1 MKSSHKLAFLLVL
14 IGFQLNV
21 DSLQAQLF
29 DALKKKANSLLKGE
43 SSIGGFTEQEAVSAL
58 KEALQNGIT
67 KGTNEVSKQDG
78 YFGNQFIKIPFPQ
91 EARDIESTLRKV
103 GMGKTVD
110 DAVLSLNRAAED
122 AATKA
127 LPIFVDAITTMS
139 FQDAIGIVKGD
150 DSIAGTRFLQ
160 QSTTLALTKAFRP
173 VIEGSLDKVDATK
186 HWSTV
191 MNAYN
196 KIPFVKKINPD
207 LTQYVTEKALE
218 GLFFTIASEEKL
230 IRKDPLGQAS
240 ALLRK
245 VFGGKL

>member
-1 MKSSHKLAFLLVL
+1 MKYFHKLPFLIVFMLVL
-14 IGFQLNV
+14 LNV
-21 DSLQAQLF
+21 NALQAQLF
-29 DALKKKANSLLKGE
+29 DALKKKANSVLKGE
-43 SSIGGFTEQEAVSAL
+43 SSISEFTEQEAVSAL
-58 KEALQNGIT
+58 KEALKNGIT
-67 KGTNEVSKQDG
+67 KGTEQVSKPDG

-103 GMGKTVD
+103 GMGNTVD
-110 DAVLSLNRAAED
+110 EAVLSLNRAAED

-150 DSIAGTRFLQ
+150 SIAGTRFLQ
-160 QSTTLALTKAFRP
+160 QTTTNALTKAFRP

-196 KIPFVKKINPD
+196 KIPFVKRINPD

-240 ALLRK
+240 SLLRK
-245 VFGGKL
+245 VFGGKR

>member
-1 MKSSHKLAFLLVL
+1 MKSMRKLPFLLVL
-14 IGFQLNV
+14 LGLYLNV
-21 DSLQAQLF
+21 ESMQAQLF
-29 DALKKKANSLLKGE
+29 DALKKKANTLLKGE

-110 DAVLSLNRAAED
+110 EAVLSLNRAAED

-127 LPIFVDAITTMS
+127 LPIFVDAITSMS
-139 FQDAIGIVKGD
+139 FQDAIGIVKG

-160 QSTTLALTKAFRP
+160 QSTTIALAKAFRP

-196 KIPFVKKINPD
+196 KIPFVKRMNPD

-240 ALLRK
+240 SLLRK
-245 VFGGKL
+245 VFGGKP

>member
-1 MKSSHKLAFLLVL
+1 MKHSRKLPLLMIFVVFGL
-14 IGFQLNV
+14 TTQV
-21 DSLQAQLF
+21 SQAQLF
-29 DALKKKANSLLKGE
+29 ESLKNKAKG
-43 SSIGGFTEQEAVSAL
+43 ILQGDKQAGGFTEQEAVSAL

-67 KGTNEVSKQDG
+67 KGTETLSKPDG
-78 YFGNQFIKIPFPQ
+78 YFGNQLIRIPFPQ
-91 EARDIESTLRKV
+91 EAKQIESSLRKI

-127 LPIFVDAITTMS
+127 LPIFVDAIKGMT

-150 DSIAGTRFLQ
+150 SIAGTRFLQ
-160 QSTTLALTKAFRP
+160 KTTTNALTAAFRP

-196 KIPFVKKINPD
+196 KIPFVQRINPD

-218 GLFFTIASEEKL
+218 GLFFTIANEEKS

-245 VFGGKL
+245 VFGWRP

>member
-1 MKSSHKLAFLLVL
+1 MRNFCKLPFLIVFMGFLLTA
-14 IGFQLNV
+14 NPM
-21 DSLQAQLF
+21 QAQLF

-43 SSIGGFTEQEAVSAL
+43 TSMSGFTEQEAVSAL

-78 YFGNQFIKIPFPQ
+78 YYGNQFIKIPFPQ
-91 EARDIESTLRKV
+91 EARDIEQTLRKV

-127 LPIFVDAITTMS
+127 LPIFVDAITSMS

-150 DSIAGTRFLQ
+150 SSAGTRFLQ
-160 QSTTLALTKAFRP
+160 KSTTVALTKAFRP

-186 HWSTV
+186 YWSSV

-207 LTQYVTEKALE
+207 LPQYVTEKALE
-218 GLFFTIASEEKL
+218 GLFFTIAAEEKL

-245 VFGGKL
+245 VFGGKP

>member
-1 MKSSHKLAFLLVL
+1 MRNFCKLPFLIVFMVFL
-14 IGFQLNV
+14 LNV
-21 DSLQAQLF
+21 DSMKAQLF
-29 DALKKKANSLLKGE
+29 DAIKKKANSVLKGE
-43 SSIGGFTEQEAVSAL
+43 SSISEFTEQEAVSAL

-67 KGTNEVSKQDG
+67 KGTEQVSKPDG

-103 GMGKTVD
+103 GLGKTVD
-110 DAVLSLNRAAED
+110 DAVLSVNRAAED

-127 LPIFVDAITTMS
+127 LPIFVDAITSMS
-139 FQDAIGIVKGD
+139 FQDAIGIVKG

-160 QSTTLALTKAFRP
+160 QSTTIALTKAFRP

-196 KIPFVKKINPD
+196 KIPFVKRINPD

-218 GLFFTIASEEKL
+218 GLFFTIANEEKQ

-240 ALLRK
+240 SLLRK
-245 VFGGKL
+245 VFGGKR

>member
-1 MKSSHKLAFLLVL
+1 MRNFRKLPFLIVFMVFL
-14 IGFQLNV
+14 LNV
-21 DSLQAQLF
+21 DSMKAQLF
-29 DALKKKANSLLKGE
+29 DAIKKKANSVLKGE
-43 SSIGGFTEQEAVSAL
+43 SSISEFTEQEAVSAL

-67 KGTNEVSKQDG
+67 KGTEQVSKPDG

-110 DAVLSLNRAAED
+110 DAVLSVNRAAED

-127 LPIFVDAITTMS
+127 LPIFVDAITSMS
-139 FQDAIGIVKGD
+139 FQDAIGIVKG

-160 QSTTLALTKAFRP
+160 QSTTIALTKAFRP

-196 KIPFVKKINPD
+196 KIPFVKRINPD

-218 GLFFTIASEEKL
+218 GLFFTIANEEKQ

-240 ALLRK
+240 SLLRK
-245 VFGGKL
+245 VFGGKR

>member
-1 MKSSHKLAFLLVL
+1 MRNFRKLPFLIVFMLVL
-14 IGFQLNV
+14 LNV
-21 DSLQAQLF
+21 NAMQAQLF
-29 DALKKKANSLLKGE
+29 DALKKKANSVLKGE
-43 SSIGGFTEQEAVSAL
+43 SSISDFTEQEAVSAL

-67 KGTNEVSKQDG
+67 KGTEQVSKPDG

-110 DAVLSLNRAAED
+110 EAVLSLNRAAED

-150 DSIAGTRFLQ
+150 SIAGTRFLQ
-160 QSTTLALTKAFRP
+160 QSTTNALTKAFRP

-218 GLFFTIASEEKL
+218 GLFFTIASEEKM

-240 ALLRK
+240 SLLRK
-245 VFGGKL
+245 VFGGKR

>member
-1 MKSSHKLAFLLVL
+1 M
-14 IGFQLNV
+14 
-21 DSLQAQLF
+21 
-29 DALKKKANSLLKGE
+29 
-43 SSIGGFTEQEAVSAL
+43 
-58 KEALQNGIT
+58 QNGIT

-110 DAVLSLNRAAED
+110 NAVLSLNRAAED

-127 LPIFVDAITTMS
+127 LPIFVDAITSMS
-139 FQDAIGIVKGD
+139 FQDAIGIVKG

-160 QSTTLALTKAFRP
+160 QSTTQALTKAFRP
-173 VIEGSLDKVDATK
+173 VIEGSLEKVDATK

-196 KIPFVKKINPD
+196 KIPFVKRINPD
-207 LTQYVTEKALE
+207 LTQYVTEKAME

-240 ALLRK
+240 SLLRK
-245 VFGGKL
+245 VFGGKP

>member
-1 MKSSHKLAFLLVL
+1 MKYFHKLPFLIVFMLVL
-14 IGFQLNV
+14 LNV
-21 DSLQAQLF
+21 NAMQAQLF
-29 DALKKKANSLLKGE
+29 DALKKKANSVLKGE
-43 SSIGGFTEQEAVSAL
+43 SSISEFTEQEAVSAL

-67 KGTNEVSKQDG
+67 KGTEQVSKPDG

-103 GMGKTVD
+103 GMGNTVD
-110 DAVLSLNRAAED
+110 EAVLSLNRAAED

-150 DSIAGTRFLQ
+150 SIAGTRFLQ
-160 QSTTLALTKAFRP
+160 QTTTNALTKAFRP

-196 KIPFVKKINPD
+196 KIPFVKRINPD

-240 ALLRK
+240 SLLRK
-245 VFGGKL
+245 VFGGKR

>member
-1 MKSSHKLAFLLVL
+1 MKYFHKLPFLIVFMLVL
-14 IGFQLNV
+14 LNV
-21 DSLQAQLF
+21 NAMQAQLF
-29 DALKKKANSLLKGE
+29 DALKKKANSVLKGE
-43 SSIGGFTEQEAVSAL
+43 SSISEFTEQEAVSAL

-67 KGTNEVSKQDG
+67 KGTEQVSKPDG

-103 GMGKTVD
+103 GMGNTVD
-110 DAVLSLNRAAED
+110 EAVLSLNRAAED

-150 DSIAGTRFLQ
+150 SIAGTRFLQ
-160 QSTTLALTKAFRP
+160 QSTTNALTKAFRP

-196 KIPFVKKINPD
+196 KIPFVKRINPD

-240 ALLRK
+240 SLLRK
-245 VFGGKL
+245 VFGGKR

>member
-1 MKSSHKLAFLLVL
+1 MKYFHKLPFLIVFMLVL
-14 IGFQLNV
+14 LNV
-21 DSLQAQLF
+21 NAMQAQLF
-29 DALKKKANSLLKGE
+29 DALKKKANSVLKGE
-43 SSIGGFTEQEAVSAL
+43 SSISEFTEQEAVSAL

-67 KGTNEVSKQDG
+67 KGTEQVSKPDG

-110 DAVLSLNRAAED
+110 EAVLSLNRAAED

-150 DSIAGTRFLQ
+150 SIAGTRFLQ
-160 QSTTLALTKAFRP
+160 QTTTNALTKAFRP

-196 KIPFVKKINPD
+196 KIPFVKRINPD

-240 ALLRK
+240 SLLRK
-245 VFGGKL
+245 VFGGKR

>member
-1 MKSSHKLAFLLVL
+1 MRNIRKLPFLIVFMIVLV
-14 IGFQLNV
+14 NA
-21 DSLQAQLF
+21 DSMHAQLF
-29 DALKKKANSLLKGE
+29 DALKKKANSVLKGE
-43 SSIGGFTEQEAVSAL
+43 SSISEFTEQEAVSAL

-67 KGTNEVSKQDG
+67 KGTEQVSKPDG

-91 EARDIESTLRKV
+91 EARDIETTLRKV

-110 DAVLSLNRAAED
+110 EAVLSLNRAAED

-150 DSIAGTRFLQ
+150 SIAGTRFLQ
-160 QSTTLALTKAFRP
+160 QTTTSALTKAFRP

-196 KIPFVKKINPD
+196 KIPFVKRINPD

-240 ALLRK
+240 SLLRK
-245 VFGGKL
+245 VFGGKR